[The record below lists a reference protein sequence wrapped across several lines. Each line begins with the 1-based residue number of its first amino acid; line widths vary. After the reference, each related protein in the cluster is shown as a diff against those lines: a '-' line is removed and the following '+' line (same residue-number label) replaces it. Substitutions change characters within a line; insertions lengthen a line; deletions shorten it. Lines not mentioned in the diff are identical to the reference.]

1 MKYSRIKCIIPQPEP
16 SEQILLPQGICLV
29 WEPLNGIPVFYHY
42 SYNIM
47 ITVEFI
53 LAYLLHNNENIHVID
68 DVMFNTALIDE
79 DEQ

>member
-1 MKYSRIKCIIPQPEP
+1 
-16 SEQILLPQGICLV
+16 
-29 WEPLNGIPVFYHY
+29 
-42 SYNIM
+42 M

-53 LAYLLHNNENIHVID
+53 LAYLLHNSENIHVID